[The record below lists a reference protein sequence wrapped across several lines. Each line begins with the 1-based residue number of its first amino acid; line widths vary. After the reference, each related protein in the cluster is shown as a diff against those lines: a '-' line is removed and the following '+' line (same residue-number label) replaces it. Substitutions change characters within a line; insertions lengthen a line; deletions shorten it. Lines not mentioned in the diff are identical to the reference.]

1 MQSIEI
7 LRFNDLFK
15 SLSDVELS
23 NLARNCSISEL
34 NQGKALIRYGKFE
47 THAFLVLEGTLRLLS
62 KEAFSD
68 NLFTIGYANK
78 NQIVGLT
85 DFLRKDP
92 SESAIARQPTKVL
105 CIPMRN

>member
-78 NQIVGLT
+78 I
-85 DFLRKDP
+85 R
-92 SESAIARQPTKVL
+92 
-105 CIPMRN
+105 